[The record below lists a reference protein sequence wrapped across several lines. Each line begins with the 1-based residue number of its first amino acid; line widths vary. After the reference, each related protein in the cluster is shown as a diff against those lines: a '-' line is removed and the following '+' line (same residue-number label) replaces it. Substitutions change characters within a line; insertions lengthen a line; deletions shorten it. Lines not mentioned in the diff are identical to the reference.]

1 MPGEDRR
8 VEKTK
13 KIIDDACWA
22 LLRDKS
28 LEEIT
33 VRDIADYARINRATF
48 YRYHVDKYDWME
60 KKILERLQELMH
72 LSRALHLTRDIPA
85 MQLAFESIFGHLE
98 DHFDE
103 YTILIRNR
111 GTDIF
116 REFLQ
121 AFVLETNHRIHGR
134 FVPRTPQS
142 DLLLHFGVS
151 AMVGVIEWWFQ
162 NNRPLTGRQMAHEL
176 CAIHA
181 RWLDRS

>member
-48 YRYHVDKYDWME
+48 YRYHVDKYDWIE
-60 KKILERLQELMH
+60 KQIVSHLQELAA
-72 LSRALHLTRDIPA
+72 LSSNLHMTRDIPA
-85 MQLAFESIFGHLE
+85 MQLAFESIFVHFE
-98 DHFDE
+98 DRFEE
-103 YTILIRNR
+103 YSILIRNR
-111 GTDIF
+111 STAIF
-116 REFLQ
+116 WDYLQ
-121 AFVLETNHRIHGR
+121 SFVTEMSRRHHPYT
-134 FVPRTPQS
+134 PRTPHS

-151 AMVGVIEWWFQ
+151 AMVGVIEWWFA
-162 NNRPLTGRQMAHEL
+162 NNRPLSGREMAHEL
-176 CAIHA
+176 TAIHA
-181 RWLDRS
+181 RWLAGS